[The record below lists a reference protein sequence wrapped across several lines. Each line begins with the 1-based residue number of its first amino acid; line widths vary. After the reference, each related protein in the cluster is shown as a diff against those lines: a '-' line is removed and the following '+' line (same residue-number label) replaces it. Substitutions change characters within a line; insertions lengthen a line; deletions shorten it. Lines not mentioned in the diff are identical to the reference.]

1 MNYVQRF
8 HNRFKGGGLFSDQ
21 PLGSDAGGTPY
32 VIGDYVG
39 SYLVEMKLRDIATLL
54 ARVKKWKVTID
65 VEVNYAGST
74 STLQT
79 IVTTPAAVYEYLT
92 ATSYGGAA
100 FTFDGTTPTGIDTEI
115 ADEKALNLYN
125 KQPFKYFKIDHDP
138 VPDRGTGVIIGWT
151 AWTTSPDYYLKTL
164 VSADDAFKITPK
176 TPIYLPLNIVGNYFE
191 ESTFG
196 TFPDTIAFSF
206 WSNIA
211 GSSIDHD
218 KADLTKATNAV
229 NLKFMGVDVT
239 SDLYWIEGNEPLKDY
254 DLTVSITI
262 EPAATE
268 AYWTY
273 DGQFDEDTGAP
284 V

>member
-1 MNYVQRF
+1 VNYVQRF
-8 HNRFKGGGLFSDQ
+8 HNRFRGGGLFDSH

-32 VIGDYVG
+32 VLADYVG
-39 SYLVEMKLRDIATLL
+39 SHLVEMKLRDIATMLT
-54 ARVKKWKVTID
+54 RVKKWKVTID
-65 VEVNYAGST
+65 VEVNYGGNT

-79 IVTTPAAVYEYLT
+79 IITTPATVYERVN
-92 ATSYGGAA
+92 AWWDGSA
-100 FTFDGTTPTGIDTEI
+100 FDYTGSTVEV
-115 ADEKALNLYN
+115 ADEQAINIYN
-125 KQPFKYFKIDHDP
+125 KRPFEQIAIDHEP
-138 VPDRGTGVIIGWT
+138 VPDRGTVVTIGW
-151 AWTTSPDYYLKTL
+151 AAAYDYYLKTL
-164 VSADDAFKITPK
+164 VSADDAFKVTPK

-218 KADLTKATNAV
+218 KTDLTKATNAV

-239 SDLYWIEGNEPLKDY
+239 SDLYWVEINEPFKAY
-254 DLTVSITI
+254 DLTVSVTI

-268 AYWTY
+268 SYWTY